1 MPAERFSFLKPWGE
15 SYSSVATGYGRGGG
29 PAGGP
34 QNNSYA
40 PPRPTAAAAAAVAA
54 EAPRPAQQY
63 GGNIGDVGVPGG
75 IGGGGDGVTVGGGM
89 GGGGGVESNDGAEL
103 EGMDGGSA
111 LPAAGATSKSENTN
125 LLEENGKGIE
135 SLEDIFSESV

>member
-1 MPAERFSFLKPWGE
+1 MPAERFSFLKPWGD

-29 PAGGP
+29 AGGGP

-40 PPRPTAAAAAAVAA
+40 PPRPTAAAAAVADV
-54 EAPRPAQQY
+54 APRPAQQY
-63 GGNIGDVGVPGG
+63 GGSIGQGGGGVG
-75 IGGGGDGVTVGGGM
+75 GGGGDGGSGV
-89 GGGGGVESNDGAEL
+89 GGGGGGGDFGVVESNDEVEL
-103 EGMDGGSA
+103 EGLDGSGDNP
-111 LPAAGATSKSENTN
+111 PAALKGENTN